1 MYGNVYTLK
10 SANQTVTTIR
20 TLCQLKAGAAAP
32 CKILRAVVSAR
43 GVTASA
49 MQQVGIYRATV
60 GSTVTAAILGTSLLD
75 DTGGNVAAACT
86 LGTAATGIA
95 ASAEGTY
102 TSDHIYD
109 DDFNVLQGWE
119 KIFTPAEQIIVPGG
133 GILVLLLPVAP
144 GASTVFD
151 ATLTFQELG

>member
-1 MYGNVYTLK
+1 MYGNIYTLK
-10 SANQTVTTIR
+10 TTNQTISSIKTM
-20 TLCQLKAGAAAP
+20 LQLKAGAAAP

-49 MQQVGIYRATV
+49 MVQVGIYRVTV
-60 GSTVTAAILGTSLLD
+60 ASTVTAAILGTSLMD
-75 DTGGNVAAACT
+75 DTGGNVAAAAT
-86 LGTAATGIA
+86 LSTSGTGIN

-102 TSDHIYD
+102 TSDHIWD

-119 KIFTPAEQIIVPGG
+119 KIFTPLEQIIVPGG
-133 GILVLLLPVAP
+133 GIIGLLLPVAP
-144 GASTVFD
+144 ASTVFD